1 MKKKLW
7 RIAGG
12 ILGALIITGALSLY
26 FVWQNQLGKA
36 PDLDPANREL
46 WKSQAY
52 HYILETDYQHV
63 TLYNYTASSVLP
75 FAYGHMEQ
83 DGTVWIDKL
92 HGNALLNLF
101 MWSPMPIGRF
111 QNGELIDDIGYTKHF
126 ERIDDMPE
134 AGINRFSKDP
144 VQSFETFWRIFDEN
158 YALFEIHPADWKKL
172 YEEYRT
178 QVTSDTSDKELKRIF
193 KEMLQQLNDGHTQVI
208 VGMKGISS
216 KAEED
221 PRTMFYRNH
230 SKEIKEI
237 IRKTYFP
244 EGLNRQLGGDIRYG
258 LTEQGIGYVAVDSL
272 DHFDMKEVNPA
283 LDQVVQ
289 HVSGADRIIVDLR
302 LNGGGS
308 DAFGLA
314 LASRFAS
321 GETLA
326 YTKTARH
333 DAEYASFLPPT
344 PIYIEPSEQ
353 RFTASKV
360 IVLTSR
366 LSASAAETTRM
377 AFGELDNVTVIGE
390 TTYGIF
396 SDMMFGILP
405 NQWFVTLSGEKYTD
419 ASGTSY
425 EGAGIP
431 PDAEVIYTEVDL
443 DAGRDPVMAKAIELA
458 E

>member
-12 ILGALIITGALSLY
+12 MLGALIVTGALSLY

-36 PDLDPANREL
+36 PDLDAAKREL

-52 HYILETDYQHV
+52 HYILETDYEHL
-63 TLYNYTASSVLP
+63 TLYNYTANSVLP

-92 HGNALLNLF
+92 HGNALLNLL
-101 MWSPMPIGRF
+101 MWNPMPIGRF
-111 QNGELIDDIGYTKHF
+111 RDGELTDDLGYTKHF
-126 ERIDDMPE
+126 ERVDDMPQ
-134 AGINRFSKDP
+134 ADIHRFSKDP
-144 VQSFETFWRIFDEN
+144 VQSFETFWQIFDEN
-158 YALFEIHPADWKKL
+158 YALFEVHQADWKKL
-172 YEEYRT
+172 YEEYRP

-193 KEMLQQLNDGHTQVI
+193 KEMIQQLNDGHTQVI

-216 KAEED
+216 KTEED
-221 PRTMFYRNH
+221 PRTIFYLNH
-230 SKEIKEI
+230 SKRIKEI
-237 IRKTYFP
+237 IRDTYFP
-244 EGLNRQLGGDIRYG
+244 EGLNSQLNGDIRYG
-258 LTEQGIGYVAVDSL
+258 LTREGIGYVAVDSL

-289 HVSGADRIIVDLR
+289 HLTGADRIIVDLR

-314 LASRFAS
+314 LASRFAAS
-321 GETLA
+321 ETLA
-326 YTKTARH
+326 YTKTARN
-333 DAEYASFLPPT
+333 DGEYSSFLPPT
-344 PIYIEPSEQ
+344 PIYIQPSEK
-353 RFTASKV
+353 RFTASQI

-377 AFGELDNVTVIGE
+377 AFGELDNVTAIGE
-390 TTYGIF
+390 TTYGVF
-396 SDMMFGILP
+396 SDMMFNILP

-419 ASGTSY
+419 ASGKSY

-431 PDAEVIYTEVDL
+431 PDDEVIYTEDDL
-443 DAGRDPVMAKAIELA
+443 DAGRDPVMAKAIELTK
-458 E
+458 